1 MPGGMEAVEAP
12 PRQSAVDVGRVARE
26 CRGADAAPSPRGGAE
41 PLSPDA
47 VRQIDALRAGVARME
62 ASDDAGSSE
71 PSGQF
76 TQVHENDLARVVV
89 VCAPGIPKMMGAL
102 HPAGS
107 LYERPVNLE
116 TAKAEHRG
124 LRAALRRFGVKVLSV
139 REILRYG
146 LDDNL
151 RHRVELEDFCMGSLH
166 YCQRESSEGDSG
178 SVAEKGGGGGG
189 GVQQDETQATALRF
203 HLSDEYKR
211 QVLESMGH
219 EQLIDVAFTNP
230 TVYVQG
236 SYRDTG
242 ISAEYSF
249 RPLTNLVFSR
259 DQQITTARG
268 IVMASL
274 RSEQRDTEGRLMRFC
289 LDKIGLPVIGDVKP
303 PGFLEGGD
311 FFPAGEDLC
320 FIGVGLRSN
329 MEACKQLMERDLL
342 GTRRVAV
349 VLDKFDQS
357 QDRMHLDCVFS
368 IIHDDCVL
376 LLEDIMGSEAPGRR
390 LVAEF
395 VRGAD
400 GHYRPVDGP
409 EVEFSEFLQLN
420 GFNIIPIS
428 PQQQLEYAC
437 NILNLGDGNIL
448 SAHAESARHLCRS
461 PHFKGQ
467 IQHVPFDA
475 VTAMYGALH
484 CSTQV
489 VSRAPLPRRVAKQPA
504 RRDREDAE

>member
-1 MPGGMEAVEAP
+1 VGDGAAAELAGPGGH
-12 PRQSAVDVGRVARE
+12 
-26 CRGADAAPSPRGGAE
+26 
-41 PLSPDA
+41 
-47 VRQIDALRAGVARME
+47 
-62 ASDDAGSSE
+62 
-71 PSGQF
+71 F
-76 TQVHENDLARVVV
+76 TQTHENDLARVVI

-166 YCQRESSEGDSG
+166 YVQRERLDGE
-178 SVAEKGGGGGG
+178 GGGEGGQKG
-189 GVQQDETQATALRF
+189 EAQAAALRY

-230 TVYVQG
+230 TVCVQG

-242 ISAEYSF
+242 LSAEYSF

-274 RSEQRDTEGRLMRFC
+274 RSKQRATEGRLMRFC
-289 LDKIGLPVIGDVKP
+289 LDKLGLPVIGGVEP

-329 MEACKQLMERDLL
+329 MEACEQLMERDLL

-349 VLDKFDQS
+349 VLDRFDQS

-368 IIHDDCVL
+368 IVHDDCVL
-376 LLEDIMGSEAPGRR
+376 LLEDIIGPGAPGRR

-395 VRGAD
+395 VRGEN
-400 GHYRPVDGP
+400 GQYRPVDGP
-409 EVEFSEFLQLN
+409 EVEFSEFLQRN
-420 GFNIIPIS
+420 GYNIIKVS

-437 NILNLGDGNIL
+437 NILNLGNGNIL
-448 SAHAESARHLCRS
+448 SAHAESARALCRS

-467 IQHVPFDA
+467 IQHIPFDA

-489 VSRAPLPRRVAKQPA
+489 VSRAPLPGRFAPQAEGP
-504 RRDREDAE
+504 EGDAA